1 MRRATAAALVLVA
14 TALLV
19 LVPATAGA
27 APPPGELW
35 SEFPLEPRTAT
46 TPAGSTP
53 APVQV
58 VEQPAQ
64 PKGGASGA
72 DGPAVWVFILLGTVA
87 AGSVGLVA
95 RHRRSSGRQQQP
107 DRAGEQKPAQA
118 VVRTFDRPMSGAV
131 QSDASAVTVVE
142 RPRTVVP
149 ERMSPT
155 LIETLSPQ
163 ARLADQP
170 EGRKTDVE
178 PETHQVC
185 EIACWRG
192 YVTWQFYVE
201 SESPLDPSFSSP
213 FFRARGK
220 GAPEQSDKA
229 LRAHAVL
236 VEKLVASGWEPEGYG
251 EHWFSERFQRTVHHA
266 S

>member
-1 MRRATAAALVLVA
+1 MRRPTAAALVLVA
-14 TALLV
+14 TALMV
-19 LVPATAGA
+19 LAPASAGA
-27 APPPGELW
+27 APAPPGELW

-46 TPAGSTP
+46 TPAGSVP

-58 VEQPAQ
+58 EQPPQ
-64 PKGGASGA
+64 PQGDATGA
-72 DGPAVWVFILLGTVA
+72 DGQAVWVFILLGAVA

-95 RHRRSSGRQQQP
+95 RHRRSPGRQQPGQASE
-107 DRAGEQKPAQA
+107 RKPAEA
-118 VVRTFDRPMSGAV
+118 VVRTFDRPVSGAAAGDTAMV
-131 QSDASAVTVVE
+131 AVVH
-142 RPRTVVP
+142 RPRTVVA

-163 ARLADQP
+163 ARLAEQL
-170 EGRKTDVE
+170 EGRTSDVV

-201 SESPLDPSFSSP
+201 SESPLDPSFFSP
-213 FFRARGK
+213 SFRARGK
-220 GAPEQSDKA
+220 RAPEQSDNA

-251 EHWFSERFQRTVHHA
+251 EDWFSERFQRTA
-266 S
+266 PSSA

>member
-1 MRRATAAALVLVA
+1 MRRPTAAALVLVA
-14 TALLV
+14 AALMV
-19 LVPATAGA
+19 PAPATAGA
-27 APPPGELW
+27 APAPGELW

-46 TPAGSTP
+46 TPAGSAP

-58 VEQPAQ
+58 VEQPPQ
-64 PKGGASGA
+64 PQGEAPGA
-72 DGPAVWVFILLGTVA
+72 DGSAVWVFILVGAVA

-95 RHRRSSGRQQQP
+95 RHRRSRGRQQP
-107 DRAGEQKPAQA
+107 GPASEPKPAHA
-118 VVRTFDRPMSGAV
+118 VVRTFDRPV
-131 QSDASAVTVVE
+131 SDVAASDTAPVVVVD
-142 RPRTVVP
+142 RPRTVVA

-163 ARLADQP
+163 ARLADQL
-170 EGRKTDVE
+170 EGRKSDAE

-213 FFRARGK
+213 YFRARGK
-220 GAPEQSDKA
+220 GAPEQSDNA

-236 VEKLVASGWEPEGYG
+236 VEKLVASGWEPDGYG
-251 EHWFSERFQRTVHHA
+251 EEWYSERFQRTAHET